1 MIVDIDLCGHI
12 STEKHNSETI
22 CLDISTGNWILQ
34 FSWIYGKM
42 MAAKKFYFLKQKK
55 LF

>member
-1 MIVDIDLCGHI
+1 MMVDIDLCEHI

-42 MAAKKFYFLKQKK
+42 MAAKKFYFLKQRK